1 MPLRRFLKNKGLQ
14 IALEM
19 SVAFQTYKDPELRL
33 GLHSDP
39 RFLYRLSKED
49 RSQKHQLL

>member
-1 MPLRRFLKNKGLQ
+1 MKASEKVPEKQRPPDCSRN
-14 IALEM
+14 
-19 SVAFQTYKDPELRL
+19 AFQTYKDPELRL